1 MPDKGGDLSMFTTV
15 EQNTKDIEAIKLTL
29 KNHSEQMESMKE
41 NASELKTTVTLENRE
56 TRAIVTQQVDKLYG
70 LVEKAM
76 GFKTES
82 SSQMHELKMLRWNT
96 LSNVFLKIS
105 GSVVALASSGGVIY
119 YVVVEL
125 TK

>member
-1 MPDKGGDLSMFTTV
+1 MPDKGGDLSMFNTI

-29 KNHSEQMESMKE
+29 KNHSEQMETMKE
-41 NASELKTTVTLENRE
+41 NYTELKTTVSLENKE
-56 TRAIVTQQVDKLYG
+56 TRTIVTQQVDKLYV

-76 GFKTES
+76 GFRTES
-82 SSQMHELKMLRWNT
+82 ASQEHELKMLRWNT
-96 LSNVFLKIS
+96 LSNVLLKIS